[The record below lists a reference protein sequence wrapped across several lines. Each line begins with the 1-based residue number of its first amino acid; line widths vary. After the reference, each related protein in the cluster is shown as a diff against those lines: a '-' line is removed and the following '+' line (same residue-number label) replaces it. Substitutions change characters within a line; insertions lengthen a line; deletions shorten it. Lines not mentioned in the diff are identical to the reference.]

1 MAAIYFKDPE
11 PGSLSDINQI
21 KTLICYL
28 LQEAGQ
34 PLSEDQMNT
43 VFQTHHL
50 VNYFNF
56 NQALTELLR
65 SNHLE
70 PYTDNFGSKK
80 LALTGI
86 GIETANTLADAL
98 PISVRDRVSGTIKKI
113 LKEESDS
120 RGRKISIE
128 KNESGYYVHLSMT
141 DLQDELIN
149 LKLFSPN
156 KEQSD
161 KLASELKEKS
171 LLIYETILG
180 ILLND
185 IKPLQKAENE
195 IQERKI
201 WQDAYEK

>member
-43 VFQTHHL
+43 VFQTHKI

-56 NQALTELLR
+56 CQAVSELLK

-70 PYTDNFGSKK
+70 PYIDNFGNKK
-80 LALTGI
+80 LELTGI
-86 GIETANTLADAL
+86 GVETANTLSDAL
-98 PISVRDRVSGTIKKI
+98 PLSVRDRVSSAVRK
-113 LKEESDS
+113 LLREESFS
-120 RGRKISIE
+120 LGRKISIE

-161 KLASELKEKS
+161 KLVHELKEKS